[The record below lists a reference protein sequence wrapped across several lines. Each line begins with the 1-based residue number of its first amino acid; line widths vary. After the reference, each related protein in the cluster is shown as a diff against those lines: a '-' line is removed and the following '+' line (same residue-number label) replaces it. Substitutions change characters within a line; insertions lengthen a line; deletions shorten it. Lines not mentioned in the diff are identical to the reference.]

1 MTHDDM
7 PWIGARVLEAPTWLR
22 RITAYADPD
31 EPVPFAEI
39 VGRFRALEHLE
50 APLDEG
56 TPVSE
61 QIELLVAKQSGLRSL
76 ELGYRREGARTAPLA
91 DLPLEELGSSAGLL
105 RDAAGSWSEGLGG
118 VRHLRIFAREV
129 TAISGPAPWERLRA
143 CESLELRRVELDAG
157 ILAALAKLPALR
169 RLTLAMC
176 TIKPGS
182 VAALGACPALE
193 RLTITGSAISAAD
206 ARALARAPKLS
217 GVIAAIGDVEDVQA
231 LRPIAAAGI
240 ALGLVLLPR
249 QEVTDALIASI
260 CAELPELAG
269 LRLSQCRCTKLSPDG
284 LAQVGGLTSLRWLDL
299 SRLSVRGL
307 KTAHLGFLGGLASL
321 RSLSLRETGKISAA
335 VISSLAGATELRTL
349 DLRNIPISDAA
360 AKKLSKLDL
369 RWLAI
374 SEAKIGPKGMAALAS
389 ISTLEALSIGHAKGY
404 SDAML
409 AALAPAP
416 ALERLDLDASVSA
429 AVFPSH
435 LDALTKLPQ
444 LRSLGVAEVGITD
457 AWIESLSSAPSLEA
471 LRITRS
477 DFSFTGGTVTDAA
490 VQAGC
495 KAPALRTIAHWSYA
509 PSAEMRALI
518 ESTERGAWTPADYR
532 SMTFDPAESAPI
544 EA

>member
-7 PWIGARVLEAPTWLR
+7 PWIGSRVLEAPTWLP
-22 RITAYADPD
+22 RITAYGAPD
-31 EPVPFAEI
+31 EPVPFTELI
-39 VGRFRALEHLE
+39 GRFRALEHLD

-61 QIELLVAKQSGLRSL
+61 QIEALVAKQGGLRSL
-76 ELGYRREGARTAPLA
+76 SLGSNREAARTAPLA
-91 DLPLEELGSSAGLL
+91 DLPLEELGCSARLL
-105 RDAAGSWSEGLGG
+105 RDAAGPWSEGLGG
-118 VRHLRIFAREV
+118 IRHLRIFAREV

-143 CESLELRRVELDAG
+143 CESLELRRVEVD
-157 ILAALAKLPALR
+157 AALLSALATLPSLR

-176 TIKPGS
+176 TIQPGS

-193 RLTITGSAISAAD
+193 RLTITGGAISAAD
-206 ARALARAPKLS
+206 ASALARAPKLS
-217 GVIAAIGDVEDVQA
+217 AVIAAVGSAADVQG

-240 ALGLVLLPR
+240 ALGLALLPR
-249 QEVTDALIASI
+249 HEVTDALIASI
-260 CAELPELAG
+260 CAELPGVAG
-269 LRLSQCRCTKLSPDG
+269 LRLSQSRSAKLTPDG
-284 LAQVGGLTSLRWLDL
+284 LAKLGELTSLRWLDL
-299 SRLSVRGL
+299 TRLSGRGL
-307 KTAHLGFLGGLASL
+307 KTAHFGFLGGLSSL
-321 RSLSLRETGKISAA
+321 RALSLRETGKVSAA

-360 AKKLSKLDL
+360 AKKLSALEL

-389 ISTLEALSIGHAKGY
+389 IATLEALSIGHAKGY

-429 AVFPSH
+429 AVSPSH
-435 LDALTKLPQ
+435 LAPLAKLPR

-457 AWIESLSSAPSLEA
+457 AWLESLSSAPSLEA